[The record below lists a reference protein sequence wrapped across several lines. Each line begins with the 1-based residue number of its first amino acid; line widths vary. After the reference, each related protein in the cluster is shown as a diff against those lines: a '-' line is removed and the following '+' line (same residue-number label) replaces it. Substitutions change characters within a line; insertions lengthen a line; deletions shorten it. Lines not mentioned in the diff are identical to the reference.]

1 MGERWFPELTVGLD
15 PDTNVIGW
23 AVKSNRGPIRCGTI
37 KLAEMGTHAQ
47 LLHALTEVEEITRQ
61 CGGDVGTVVI
71 EMPFVGPNASSAL
84 KLAEAMGQAKMAAEL
99 TWPGARIE
107 RMQPSTW
114 RKRAGIS
121 GRASKLEVAFHARAL
136 GWDPPDQ
143 HAADAALMAEAA

>member
-1 MGERWFPELTVGLD
+1 MGDRLFPQLTVGLD
-15 PDTNVIGW
+15 PDTKVLGW
-23 AVKSNRGPIRCGTI
+23 AVKSERGPVKCGTI
-37 KLAEMGTHAQ
+37 ALSGMGTRAQ
-47 LLHALTEVEEITRQ
+47 VLHALTEIEDITRT

-71 EMPFVGPNASSAL
+71 EQPFVGPNARSAL
-84 KLAEAMGQAKMAAEL
+84 QLAEAMGQAMMAAEL